1 MVKARDKSISSPDDP
16 SDSALSFE
24 QAMQELDGL
33 VRRIESGELSLE
45 DSVQAYQRGA
55 ELVKHCRETLNRVE
69 QRVAVL
75 EADMLVPLEL
85 DDAADADADE

>member
-1 MVKARDKSISSPDDP
+1 MVKARDKSPSS
-16 SDSALSFE
+16 SFE
-24 QAMQELDGL
+24 QAMQELDGI

-45 DSVQAYQRGA
+45 DSVEAYQRGA

-75 EADMLVPLEL
+75 EADMLVPIEL
-85 DDAADADADE
+85 HDAPEADADE